1 MSLHSESYTYM
12 SLHTCHYSHN
22 HIQVQSESVTS
33 MTMTFEDSIN
43 VRMNNAMATYV
54 RVSGK
59 IKFSLKNVY
68 FPLNHK
74 TRSKISIFA

>member
-1 MSLHSESYTYM
+1 
-12 SLHTCHYSHN
+12 
-22 HIQVQSESVTS
+22 